1 MYNTNIKTINKIHCL
16 SEVKNKGIIKK
27 LFKLLKNILIKIF
40 YFFIKIH
47 WPIKL

>member
-27 LFKLLKNILIKIF
+27 LFKLLKKCFNKNI
-40 YFFIKIH
+40 
-47 WPIKL
+47 